1 MYFGGMKQPPWKL
14 RRRVTFGTLAFCALI
29 VLYVAIRWDDT
40 SLAETLV
47 LSMAGL
53 AGTIVASYVGFATY
67 EDTKLY
73 RPRKGDGDDEG

>member
-1 MYFGGMKQPPWKL
+1 MKPPPWKI
-14 RRRVTFGTLAFCALI
+14 RRRVTIGTLLFCALI
-29 VLYVAIRWDDT
+29 VLYVAFRWEST

-73 RPRKGDGDDEG
+73 RPTRDDSEE

>member
-1 MYFGGMKQPPWKL
+1 MKPPPWKL
-14 RRRVTFGTLAFCALI
+14 RRRVTFGTLLFCAVI
-29 VLYVAIRWDDT
+29 VIYVAIRWDDT

-73 RPRKGDGDDEG
+73 RPRKEIDEEE

>member
-1 MYFGGMKQPPWKL
+1 VKQPPWKL
-14 RRRVTFGTLAFCALI
+14 RRRVTFGTLVFCALI
-29 VLYVAIRWDDT
+29 VVYVAIRWDDT

-73 RPRKGDGDDEG
+73 RPQRKGEDDDS